1 LFLGDEN
8 MLDII
13 KKQFNKILQ
22 AFIYTLLLCL
32 IYGIWSYKAWNL
44 WYVTLIIVL
53 VIIGL
58 GFVVSYLWIKSEVKK
73 ESTVENNN

>member
-1 LFLGDEN
+1 

-13 KKQFNKILQ
+13 KKQFNKMLQ

-44 WYVTLIIVL
+44 WYVTLIIVV
-53 VIIGL
+53 VIVAIG
-58 GFVVSYLWIKSEVKK
+58 VVISYLWIKSELKK
-73 ESTVENNN
+73 ESNIENSN